1 MPETTTMTDVAQAE
15 QHAADLAFA
24 LAQVLHPSVGFN
36 ADRAA
41 IAALEEYR
49 NYCRPSCGYL
59 DEGDCGLGFDLC
71 DCPCKHDDT
80 AAVILPYPPPA
91 SAR

>member
-1 MPETTTMTDVAQAE
+1 MDLSTDTDLDVAE

-49 NYCRPSCGYL
+49 NYCRPSCRYL
-59 DEGDCGLGFDLC
+59 EDGACAMGEDMCG
-71 DCPCKHDDT
+71 CPCAHDDT
-80 AAVILPYPPPA
+80 AAIVPI
-91 SAR
+91 R

>member
-1 MPETTTMTDVAQAE
+1 MDLRTDTDVGQAE
-15 QHAADLAFA
+15 DLAA
-24 LAQVLHPSVGFN
+24 NMAGVLGQYLHPSVGFN

-59 DEGDCGLGFDLC
+59 EEGDCALGIDLC
-71 DCPCKHDDT
+71 GCPCRHDDT
-80 AAVILPYPPPA
+80 AAVVPLRP
-91 SAR
+91 